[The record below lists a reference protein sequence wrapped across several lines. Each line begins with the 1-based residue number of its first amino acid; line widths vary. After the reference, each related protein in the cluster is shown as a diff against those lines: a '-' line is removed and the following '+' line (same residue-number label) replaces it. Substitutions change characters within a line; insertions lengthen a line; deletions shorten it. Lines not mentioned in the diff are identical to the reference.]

1 MPPRM
6 MDMKYRCEPCKIV
19 VFIAD
24 ALPCPR
30 CGAPLIK
37 LNPSSERPKKR
48 ARQTQDKKIDEGQ
61 NDEESPKLPAG
72 LLFIDEVEQ
81 KLLGSSNSSGSSSVS
96 SGGGSSIPLRSTMSN
111 GRSRSRSPAHKE
123 PQSQTDVT
131 INTLCGDEFKIKVH
145 SLDTILEVKKK
156 IQDTKGIP
164 PDEQQLI
171 FNGEILEDDNRA
183 MADIE
188 TLTLVRQLHFKLKVK
203 CCVKPGDAV
212 CRRFTLDVKPS
223 DTVDEVKARIEEEVG
238 TIAFEPFAI
247 YGLKEDC
254 ILFPLK
260 NMSSTLLDNNI
271 GKSSC
276 LVVFK

>member
-1 MPPRM
+1 M
-6 MDMKYRCEPCKIV
+6 
-19 VFIAD
+19 
-24 ALPCPR
+24 LPFDFR
-30 CGAPLIK
+30 HRVK
-37 LNPSSERPKKR
+37 L
-48 ARQTQDKKIDEGQ
+48 KIDEGQ
-61 NDEESPKLPAG
+61 SDEESPKLPAG

-81 KLLGSSNSSGSSSVS
+81 KNLGSCSSGGSSSSGRVS

-123 PQSQTDVT
+123 PQAQTDVT
-131 INTLCGDEFKIKVH
+131 INMLCGDQFQTKVH

-164 PDEQQLI
+164 PHEQQLI
-171 FNGEILEDDNRA
+171 FNGVILDDNRE

-203 CCVKPGDAV
+203 CCAKPGDAV

-247 YGLKEDC
+247 YCLKEDC

-260 NMSSTLLDNNI
+260 NGSSTLLDNNI

-276 LVVFK
+276 FVVFK